1 MYKEASSDLIEL
13 KNSLSDTA
21 FELTSIKYA
30 LDEAA
35 IVAITDI
42 KGTITYVNK
51 KFCEISKYSSDELIG
66 QNHRIINSG
75 YHPKE
80 FFQQMYRT
88 IGKGNV
94 WRGQIRNKAKDGT
107 LYWVDTTIVPLK
119 DRAGKPTKYLAIRFD
134 ISEQK
139 KTEEILNQTLTKLE
153 NSNKELEQFAY
164 IASHDLREPL
174 RMVTSYAQLIAR
186 RYREKLDDEAEVFIK
201 YLVDGTNRMQMLI
214 DGLLLYSRTTSKKN
228 TLKQTDLNVV
238 LQEVLDDLKIS
249 IEEKHAEIKQGTL
262 PNILADPIQIR
273 QLFQNLISNAIKYNK
288 SQTPI
293 VEISSQESLT
303 DWCFSVKDN
312 GIGIEQDQ
320 FDRIFK
326 IFQRLHRQEEF
337 PGTGIGLAV
346 CKKIIERHEGR
357 IWIESYPGKGSVF
370 YFTIPKK

>member
-75 YHPKE
+75 YHPIE

>member
-1 MYKEASSDLIEL
+1 MYKETRSDLNEL

-51 KFCEISKYSSDELIG
+51 KFCEISKYSSEELIG

-228 TLKQTDLNVV
+228 TLKKTDLNVV

-249 IEEKHAEIKQGTL
+249 IEEKHAEIKQGAL
-262 PNILADPIQIR
+262 PEIFADPIQIR

-303 DWCFSVKDN
+303 EWCFSVRDN

-326 IFQRLHRQEEF
+326 IFQRLHRQEEY

>member
-75 YHPKE
+75 YHPIE

-249 IEEKHAEIKQGTL
+249 IEEKHAEIKQGAL